1 MRRQY
6 NAVLCLR
13 KHLKGD
19 FFFRS
24 QKSFN
29 INGKGEKEEI
39 MINYNYSSDN
49 GTTCWIFK
57 KDNCNKSVLVLGL
70 LEDFLKN
77 SLSCENYP
85 WSMLLT
91 TAGPYLVCCSS
102 LGAVFQ
108 VVREHLTGICFS
120 LQSIKVKKKMFS
132 FSKVHLLS
140 QSVWEKL
147 WKRSNC
153 AFQF

>member
-1 MRRQY
+1 
-6 NAVLCLR
+6 
-13 KHLKGD
+13 
-19 FFFRS
+19 
-24 QKSFN
+24 
-29 INGKGEKEEI
+29 

-70 LEDFLKN
+70 LEDLLKN

-120 LQSIKVKKKMFS
+120 LQSIKVKKKCLVSVRFIYCHNLFGRNSGNDQTVHSSFKIQYINRLERTTKCCMFGCS
-132 FSKVHLLS
+132 CLTCDSLLS
-140 QSVWEKL
+140 IVIV
-147 WKRSNC
+147 
-153 AFQF
+153 